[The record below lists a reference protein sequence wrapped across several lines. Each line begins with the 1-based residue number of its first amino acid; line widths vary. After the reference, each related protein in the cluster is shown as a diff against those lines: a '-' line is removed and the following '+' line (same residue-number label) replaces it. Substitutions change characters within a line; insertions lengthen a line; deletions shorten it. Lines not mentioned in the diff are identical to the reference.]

1 MTLDIYQELITIIH
15 MINRGGKTDQNR
27 EPIRRKL
34 ITIILIIAV
43 VYLAI
48 CVYMYLNQRAFIYFP
63 QQGVLYTGE
72 KPVEIRSGEITLR
85 GWVVN
90 EGRDEA
96 IIYFGGNAERPEAN
110 IPDFKLVFDN
120 QTVYLINYRGYGES
134 DGSPTEEGLYA
145 DALAIYDHVSG
156 NHSKV
161 TVIGRSIG
169 AGVATYLASQR
180 GVDRLVLIEP
190 FDNMIN
196 VARAA
201 YPVFPVKFMLKDR
214 YDSASRAG
222 NITARTLIIMAGKD
236 EIIPGWSTE
245 NLISEFDQDILEVVV
260 IEDATHN
267 DIQNYPEYY
276 RLMEEIVTSE

>member
-1 MTLDIYQELITIIH
+1 ME
-15 MINRGGKTDQNR
+15 KES
-27 EPIRRKL
+27 EPIRRIL

-48 CVYMYLNQRAFIYFP
+48 CAYMYLNQRAFIYFP
-63 QQGVLYTGE
+63 QPGVLYTSE
-72 KPVEIRSGEITLR
+72 KPLEIRSGEITLR

-90 EGRDEA
+90 EGSDEA
-96 IIYFGGNAERPEAN
+96 VIYFGGNAERPEAN
-110 IPDFKLVFDN
+110 IPDFKHIFNN
-120 QTVYLINYRGYGES
+120 QTIYLLNYRGYGES
-134 DGSPTEEGLYA
+134 GGSPTEEGLYA
-145 DALAIYDHVSG
+145 DALAIYDHVSQ

-161 TVIGRSIG
+161 SVVGRSIG

-190 FDNMIN
+190 FDNMVN

-214 YDSASRAG
+214 YDSAGRAG

-245 NLISEFDQDILEVVV
+245 NLISEFDQEILEVVV

-267 DIQNYPEYY
+267 DIQNYPQYY
-276 RLMEEIVTSE
+276 TVLEEFVSSE